1 MADTEMDVDS
11 PTSNQ
16 KQADTRTISGAQAV
30 RSIEGWIVVASN
42 IHEEANEEDLSDK
55 FGEYGEVKNLHL
67 NLDRRT
73 GYVKVCLLHAFWT
86 LLTSSRAMLLLNTRL
101 LEKHGQPSTEQTIQS
116 YSIRTLSSILHLF
129 VHPPGL
135 QERVLEVE
143 RTEVFEEG
151 AGVLEEKL
159 QRKALEKTEETCT
172 R

>member
-1 MADTEMDVDS
+1 
-11 PTSNQ
+11 
-16 KQADTRTISGAQAV
+16 
-30 RSIEGWIVVASN
+30 
-42 IHEEANEEDLSDK
+42 
-55 FGEYGEVKNLHL
+55 
-67 NLDRRT
+67 
-73 GYVKVCLLHAFWT
+73 
-86 LLTSSRAMLLLNTRL
+86 
-101 LEKHGQPSTEQTIQS
+101 
-116 YSIRTLSSILHLF
+116 LF